1 MKMAKRTSK
10 LTPEERLTVAAY
22 HDQAYRAGRHFA
34 IQMLEAIG
42 GLKRARAG
50 IFDGIDRSRFQPD
63 MYFVRGF
70 IESTGPLFSDSR
82 LLMRSEFGLA
92 LREAIMDDFFDNAE
106 AALRKVKE
114 KPFNGVPR
122 Y

>member
-1 MKMAKRTSK
+1 MAKRKPK
-10 LTPEERLTVAAY
+10 LTPEECITMASY
-22 HDQAYRAGRHFA
+22 HEQAYRAGRYFA
-34 IQMLEAIG
+34 IQMLETID

-50 IFDGIDRSRFQPD
+50 IFDGVDRSRFQPD

-82 LLMRSEFGLA
+82 LLMRSDFGLA
-92 LREAIMDDFFDNAE
+92 LREAIMDDFFDNSA
-106 AALRKVKE
+106 AALRKAKE
-114 KPFNGVPR
+114 TPFDGVPR

>member
-1 MKMAKRTSK
+1 MAKK
-10 LTPEERLTVAAY
+10 PPKMTPEQRVTVAGY
-22 HDQAYRAGRHFA
+22 HDQAYRAGRYFA
-34 IQMLEAIG
+34 LQMLETID

-92 LREAIMDDFFDNAE
+92 LREAIMDDFFDNSA
-106 AALRKVKE
+106 AALRKAKE
-114 KPFNGVPR
+114 MSFDGAPK